1 MKQNNPAMINAPS
14 NMDKQVHADQNI
26 FKQREGDNQ
35 QQEQTKKQ
43 TSAQLPSYY
52 IIQEPWEVQ

>member
-1 MKQNNPAMINAPS
+1 MINAPS